1 MATSGNFT
9 TSGASVN
16 QEDGQDMP
24 IQQSPSAGGASA
36 RNISAQEIQREMATL
51 RSASSVGPG
60 ALSFDPDL
68 PPPAASVAHSTSP
81 PKGNPYMHQHQHY
94 RLHDDNIQPNRE
106 YSAQSPTSPVSP
118 SRSAATSAQYSQV
131 PSKSP
136 YVLDSTYQLPAIEY
150 DPFQNDH
157 ESDFDRFPQSYE
169 LDPDKP
175 IMAQGEARLAGILP
189 SAPSDDPR
197 HLYWVPAHLHP
208 ELAPTEFRAFMK
220 EHAHGDPSNATGD
233 ASAVARSPSWLA
245 RAGANGT
252 GMVAD
257 LARRSSSVR
266 DGTTRLPQSTLGPM
280 NSATST
286 QGVPSLGAASSLSR
300 KRSMLSRQYHPR
312 QNDDVENEPPP
323 LPLHRQGSLSRSL
336 TRSRSIRGSSVYGG
350 ATADQGVTLEDLQKL
365 ESIADEAAE
374 SGDPEVMRT
383 LLKRSLTLNF
393 SNDCECS
400 SPITS
405 RDELS
410 LIVDSTYVVVEGH
423 PEVAQMISE
432 QDSPTLLTPTG
443 SIMRRN
449 AGTRRERGSG
459 ITSRLASSRRSKG
472 RDALSGA
479 SADIAE
485 PASPLDSQ
493 MTPFQASTDQ
503 RTSASPAS
511 LAPPPDASTDPRRRR
526 SVDSDSDEM
535 YSAESGSVSE
545 ATGVLPSDDRRPS
558 SASTED
564 SSIYDAYAT
573 SDSQADTSV
582 ESSVSSTS
590 YSGVDSISED
600 YHGREHK
607 TDDFLFEKSLH
618 GLIPAYNVSADRD
631 NQVYGTEHGDGG
643 DRTPTSQIS
652 EDAARSRIV
661 GERNEQQQSQR
672 QVYDAPRSTVT
683 PPSPPETIR
692 SQLHAASEKPATIA
706 QYQQPPKQPV
716 VQELTVSTKQ
726 PVKVDLAPPPSKLL
740 KTKQST
746 EKLKVKSEK
755 RGGLFSKNK
764 DKDKSKQSDKKEEKG
779 FLGSLFGS
787 KKKHEDTAP
796 SKFSQEGKATAAA
809 LLGTSKSAKSLGLIP
824 MRGPSPTSPGFAPYA
839 RYPIHVERA
848 VYRLSHI
855 KLANPRRP
863 LYEQVLISNLMFWYL
878 SIINK
883 PVMPS
888 SPQSPQHKDT
898 PVMQSS
904 AEGEKASATTTRPSA
919 VRNATPSA
927 PQPAIKTPTP
937 AAALEAGA
945 KRTSL
950 SKPEQRGG
958 QIRPRSAETPV
969 RSPQYGMQNL
979 QMQQE
984 YTTRPPQRSSSSQQL
999 APEPN
1004 PAPQLS
1010 QTAAPAVR
1018 RQPLPNPINTNVPPV
1033 IQQPPQRNPQP
1044 VYESNPQHHSP
1055 VEKPRRPSQPANALP
1070 VMENGRRPLP
1080 DRVQQQG
1087 DRPYGAPYHGPPAQY
1102 QSQPE
1107 RRESPRPRQAYPSHS
1122 GPQPGQVFQYPS
1134 AMLNIKPGQVFPSGG
1149 RSPVG
1154 TQPGQVF
1161 QHPQYTHNAQYVP
1174 QLFEQPAARLPP
1186 GAINPRQSSQDQGW
1200 NAAGPHLGPPISAAS
1215 KGSNVYDQASGRRAT
1230 SGGEPY
1236 YNEYSNPPQQTSPRS
1251 VSASAVVP
1259 HDPRVQQTRLGVSG
1273 APMRTPSP
1281 QPPNQN
1287 HEQNYAFRQPIP
1299 GHYEP
1304 RR

>member
-1 MATSGNFT
+1 MALPGNGAGSSAFVDYEDSRDIPVQQTS
-9 TSGASVN
+9 A
-16 QEDGQDMP
+16 
-24 IQQSPSAGGASA
+24 AGGANA

-51 RSASSVGPG
+51 RSLRRRSASSVGPG

-68 PPPAASVAHSTSP
+68 PPPTSSVVHATSP
-81 PKGNPYMHQHQHY
+81 PKSSPYMHQHQHY
-94 RLHDDNIQPNRE
+94 RLHDDNIQSTRE
-106 YSAQSPTSPVSP
+106 SSAQSPTSPVSP
-118 SRSAATSAQYSQV
+118 SRSSATSAQYSQGS
-131 PSKSP
+131 SKSP
-136 YVLDSTYQLPAIEY
+136 NALDSTYQLPAIEY
-150 DPFQNDH
+150 EPFQHDR
-157 ESDFDRFPQSYE
+157 ESEFDRFPQSYE

-208 ELAPTEFRAFMK
+208 ELAPTEFRAFLK
-220 EHAHGDPSNATGD
+220 EHAYGDSANANTGD
-233 ASAVARSPSWLA
+233 ASSLARSPSWLA

-257 LARRSSSVR
+257 LARRSSSLR
-266 DGTTRLPQSTLGPM
+266 DGSVRPSQSGLGPVG
-280 NSATST
+280 SAPSA
-286 QGVPSLGAASSLSR
+286 QSVPSLGAASSLSR

-336 TRSRSIRGSSVYGG
+336 TRSRSVRGSGIYGG
-350 ATADQGVTLEDLQKL
+350 GAADQGVTLEDLQKL

-393 SNDCECS
+393 SNDF
-400 SPITS
+400 
-405 RDELS
+405 
-410 LIVDSTYVVVEGH
+410 VEGH
-423 PEVAQMISE
+423 PEVAQVISE
-432 QDSPTLLTPTG
+432 EDSPILLTPTG

-459 ITSRLASSRRSKG
+459 VGSRLASSRRSKG

-479 SADIAE
+479 LADNAE

-493 MTPFQASTDQ
+493 MRPYGSESDQ
-503 RTSASPAS
+503 RTGAPSAS

-558 SASTED
+558 TASTED

-590 YSGVDSISED
+590 NGVDSSSED
-600 YHGREHK
+600 YHARENR
-607 TDDFLFEKSLH
+607 TASDLSFEKSLH
-618 GLIPAYNVSADRD
+618 GLIPAYIVPADQGD
-631 NQVYGTEHGDGG
+631 QLHEIEHGDGG

-661 GERNEQQQSQR
+661 GESTQQQQLPR

-692 SQLHAASEKPATIA
+692 HQLHAASEKPAAIA
-706 QYQQPPKQPV
+706 KHQQSPKQPV
-716 VQELTVSTKQ
+716 VQELSVSTKQ
-726 PVKVDLAPPPSKLL
+726 PVKVELAPPPSKLL
-740 KTKQST
+740 KPKQST

-904 AEGEKASATTTRPSA
+904 GEAEKASPSAARPSV
-919 VRNATPSA
+919 VRNT
-927 PQPAIKTPTP
+927 TP
-937 AAALEAGA
+937 AAPQVANKSPAPPAVAEAGA

-984 YTTRPPQRSSSSQQL
+984 YTTRPPPRSTSSQQL
-999 APEPN
+999 APEPSQ
-1004 PAPQLS
+1004 APHLS

-1033 IQQPPQRNPQP
+1033 IHQPPPRNPQP
-1044 VYESNPQHHSP
+1044 VYENSPQQYSP
-1055 VEKPRRPSQPANALP
+1055 AEKPRRTSQTANSLP
-1070 VMENGRRPLP
+1070 LMENGRRPLP
-1080 DRVQQQG
+1080 DRAPHQQG
-1087 DRPYGAPYHGPPAQY
+1087 DRPYGAPYLEPPAQY

-1107 RRESPRPRQAYPSHS
+1107 RRESPRPRQAYPTHS

-1161 QHPQYTHNAQYVP
+1161 QHPQYNHNAQYAS
-1174 QLFEQPAARLPP
+1174 QSFEQPAARLPP
-1186 GAINPRQSSQDQGW
+1186 GAINPRQSRQDQGW
-1200 NAAGPHLGPPISAAS
+1200 NASPHLGSPVSVDP
-1215 KGSNVYDQASGRRAT
+1215 KGTSVYDQANGRRAT

-1236 YNEYSNPPQQTSPRS
+1236 YNEYSGPGQQASTRS
-1251 VSASAVVP
+1251 VSASAVGI
-1259 HDPRVQQTRLGVSG
+1259 HDPRVQQTRHGVPD
-1273 APMRTPSP
+1273 AKMRTPSP

>member
-1 MATSGNFT
+1 
-9 TSGASVN
+9 
-16 QEDGQDMP
+16 
-24 IQQSPSAGGASA
+24 
-36 RNISAQEIQREMATL
+36 
-51 RSASSVGPG
+51 
-60 ALSFDPDL
+60 
-68 PPPAASVAHSTSP
+68 
-81 PKGNPYMHQHQHY
+81 MHQHQHY
-94 RLHDDNIQPNRE
+94 RLHEDNTQSTRE

-118 SRSAATSAQYSQV
+118 SRSAATSAPNSHGS
-131 PSKSP
+131 SKSP
-136 YVLDSTYQLPAIEY
+136 NTLDSTYQLPAIEY
-150 DPFQNDH
+150 EPFQHDRDS
-157 ESDFDRFPQSYE
+157 EFDRFPQSYE

-189 SAPSDDPR
+189 LAPSDDPR

-208 ELAPTEFRAFMK
+208 ELAPTEFRAFLN
-220 EHAHGDPSNATGD
+220 EHAQSGTADTGD
-233 ASAVARSPSWLA
+233 ASALARSPSWLA

-257 LARRSSSVR
+257 LARRSSSIR
-266 DGTTRLPQSTLGPM
+266 DGSARPSQSSLGPM
-280 NSATST
+280 NSAPSAQSVT
-286 QGVPSLGAASSLSR
+286 SLGAASSLSR

-336 TRSRSIRGSSVYGG
+336 SRSRSVRGSGMHGG
-350 ATADQGVTLEDLQKL
+350 AAADQGVTLEELQKL

-393 SNDCECS
+393 SNECES
-400 SPITS
+400 RSDVVI
-405 RDELS
+405 RDECP
-410 LIVDSTYVVVEGH
+410 LIMCSMHSVVEGH
-423 PEVAQMISE
+423 PEVAQAISE
-432 QDSPTLLTPTG
+432 EDSPILLTPTG

-459 ITSRLASSRRSKG
+459 ISSRLASSRRSKG
-472 RDALSGA
+472 RDALGGA
-479 SADIAE
+479 LADNAE
-485 PASPLDSQ
+485 PASALDSHSRSSGAE
-493 MTPFQASTDQ
+493 PEQ
-503 RTSASPAS
+503 RTSTSPSS
-511 LAPPPDASTDPRRRR
+511 LAPPFDASIDLRRRR
-526 SVDSDSDEM
+526 SVDSESDEM

-558 SASTED
+558 TVSTED

-590 YSGVDSISED
+590 YGVDSSSED
-600 YHGREHK
+600 YHGRENR
-607 TDDFLFEKSLH
+607 TGDLSFEKSLQ
-618 GLIPAYNVSADRD
+618 GLIPAYIVPADQD
-631 NQVYGTEHGDGG
+631 HQPYGAEHGEEG

-652 EDAARSRIV
+652 EDVARSRIV
-661 GERNEQQQSQR
+661 GEPNQQQQPQR
-672 QVYDAPRSTVT
+672 QVYDTPRSTVT

-692 SQLHAASEKPATIA
+692 SQLHTASEKPSAIP
-706 QYQQPPKQPV
+706 QYQQPPKQPI
-716 VQELTVSTKQ
+716 VQELSVSTKQ
-726 PVKVDLAPPPSKLL
+726 PTKVELAPPPSKLL

-888 SPQSPQHKDT
+888 SPQSPQNKDS
-898 PVMQSS
+898 PVMHS
-904 AEGEKASATTTRPSA
+904 AVDGEKTSPVAARAAATRSATTT
-919 VRNATPSA
+919 A
-927 PQPAIKTPTP
+927 PQ
-937 AAALEAGA
+937 AANKAPGPPVAVEAGA

-958 QIRPRSAETPV
+958 QNRPRSAETPV

-984 YTTRPPQRSSSSQQL
+984 YTTRPPPRSTSSQQL
-999 APEPN
+999 APEPIT
-1004 PAPQLS
+1004 APHIPQS
-1010 QTAAPAVR
+1010 AAPAVR

-1033 IQQPPQRNPQP
+1033 AHQQPQRNPQP
-1044 VYESNPQHHSP
+1044 VYENTPQQYSP
-1055 VEKPRRPSQPANALP
+1055 AETPRRPSQTANSLP
-1070 VMENGRRPLP
+1070 HMENGRRPLP
-1080 DRVQQQG
+1080 DRAQLQG
-1087 DRPYGAPYHGPPAQY
+1087 DRPYGAPYHESPAQH

-1161 QHPQYTHNAQYVP
+1161 QHPQYTHNTQYAP
-1174 QLFEQPAARLPP
+1174 QSFEQPAARLPP

-1200 NAAGPHLGPPISAAS
+1200 NAGLHLGSPISVGP
-1215 KGSNVYDQASGRRAT
+1215 KGTSVYDQANGRRAA

-1236 YNEYSNPPQQTSPRS
+1236 YNEYPGPDQQASPRS
-1251 VSASAVVP
+1251 VSASAVGQ
-1259 HDPRVQQTRLGVSG
+1259 HDSRLQQTRPGVPG
-1273 APMRTPSP
+1273 VAMRTPSP

-1287 HEQNYAFRQPIP
+1287 HEPNYAFRQPIP